1 MGMKIPA
8 VIKAATWA
16 PAQAIKH
23 EELGNLS
30 VGSVADVSVLNVLE
44 GNFGFWDRM
53 GYKLP
58 GKQKFQCEM
67 TIRAG
72 RIVYDLNGIAT
83 PVIVNSSTAATRR

>member
-1 MGMKIPA
+1 
-8 VIKAATWA
+8 
-16 PAQAIKH
+16 
-23 EELGNLS
+23 
-30 VGSVADVSVLNVLE
+30 
-44 GNFGFWDRM
+44 M